1 MPDLYLS
8 RLTLLLRNRD
18 TQRLLG
24 DCHAMHRL
32 VMSGFP
38 DVPEEAAR
46 NALGVLYRVEPR
58 PSRPDVQVLVQ
69 SRAAPR
75 WAFESRAI
83 RAEGPQAVDAFL
95 ADIEPGRRYRFRLH
109 ANPTRRVHPR
119 AAEGKD
125 LRDDVRQRDW
135 SEQPGAVRKR
145 VAVRDDEARL
155 AWLARKGESG
165 GFVLAAAKVA
175 PGLDSQP
182 EAYEGFRAA
191 RSEPRGMT
199 FGRQHRGDRRI
210 AIETCT
216 FEGVLDVTDPAALR
230 EAIAAGV
237 GPGKAFGCGLLSLAP
252 V

>member
-1 MPDLYLS
+1 
-8 RLTLLLRNRD
+8 
-18 TQRLLG
+18 
-24 DCHAMHRL
+24 
-32 VMSGFP
+32 MSPRKRPATPSASFTASK
-38 DVPEEAAR
+38 E
-46 NALGVLYRVEPR
+46 RVVRHE
-58 PSRPDVQVLVQ
+58 VEVLVQ
-69 SRAAPR
+69 SRATPR

-95 ADIEPGRRYRFRLH
+95 ADIEPGRGYRFRLH
-109 ANPTRRVHPR
+109 ANPTRRVHAR
-119 AAEGKD
+119 AAEGTD
-125 LRDDVRQRDW
+125 FRPDFRQRDW
-135 SEQPGAVRKR
+135 SEKPEAVGKR

-155 AWLARKGESG
+155 AWLARKGKSG

-191 RSEPRGMT
+191 RSDPAGMSY
-199 FGRQHRGDRRI
+199 GRRPGADRRI

-230 EAIAAGV
+230 ETIAAGV